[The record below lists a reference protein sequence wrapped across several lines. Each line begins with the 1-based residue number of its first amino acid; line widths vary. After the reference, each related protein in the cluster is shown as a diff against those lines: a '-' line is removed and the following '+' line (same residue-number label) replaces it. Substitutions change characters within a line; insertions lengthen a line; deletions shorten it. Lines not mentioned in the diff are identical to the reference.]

1 MVKADVPII
10 TILDH
15 NSKKKDDDNNQTQI
29 KQNLTNVITNG
40 NVTNLFQIQ
49 NKNTK
54 SNIEQGDNKKD
65 VNNNQLEI
73 IIRSNKYKSTDSII
87 EVKLPNPYL
96 ETENNKSN
104 KYINLNIN
112 SKFKS
117 KYADYTKIKS
127 NINEMENDREI
138 KMNKAHKITKKFE
151 KFIHFTDFSPS

>member
-1 MVKADVPII
+1 VVKADVPII

-104 KYINLNIN
+104 KYINLNIIRN
-112 SKFKS
+112 LNQNMP
-117 KYADYTKIKS
+117 IIRRL
-127 NINEMENDREI
+127 NLI
-138 KMNKAHKITKKFE
+138 
-151 KFIHFTDFSPS
+151 

>member
-112 SKFKS
+112 
-117 KYADYTKIKS
+117 
-127 NINEMENDREI
+127 
-138 KMNKAHKITKKFE
+138 
-151 KFIHFTDFSPS
+151 